1 MNHLIKL
8 LSLSIVLLF
17 LGCGPNYILDKQYE
31 ITNNDWMYSD
41 TLDFG
46 VTITDSLKIYNL
58 YIELEHSMEFSK
70 QNMYVMIHTQFPSG
84 KRISEQLSLEMA
96 NKAGVWHGD
105 CNSEWCKVSIPIQQ
119 GAYFDMVGDYLFT
132 VEQYMRVDPLPGVK
146 SIAFKIEE
154 TADSRS

>member
-58 YIELEHSMEFSK
+58 YIELE
-70 QNMYVMIHTQFPSG
+70 
-84 KRISEQLSLEMA
+84 R
-96 NKAGVWHGD
+96 
-105 CNSEWCKVSIPIQQ
+105 NSEWCKVSIPIQQ